1 MTFVRVGEDN
11 QHCVSGEAGAIV
23 GAMGLIQVYLIDDHA
38 AVRQAL
44 LARLCATPGLH
55 VVGETGEAE
64 AGLLEV
70 KTLRPDVVI
79 VETKRADGRGLEIV
93 SWIAQSGLGAK
104 VVVLTSYP
112 SEWERW
118 AAHRAGAALYLLKDI
133 ASPDLVRQIQSAV
146 SPRPVSSLIHT

>member
-1 MTFVRVGEDN
+1 MN
-11 QHCVSGEAGAIV
+11 P
-23 GAMGLIQVYLIDDHA
+23 LKVYLIDDHP

-44 LARLCATPGLH
+44 RERLCSAQGIL

-64 AGLLEV
+64 AGLLAV
-70 KTLRPDVVI
+70 RTLRPDVVI

-118 AAHRAGAALYLLKDI
+118 AAHRAGASLYLLKDI
-133 ASPDLVRQIQSAV
+133 DSPQLVEQVRSV
-146 SPRPVSSLIHT
+146 LSPRPLANPVHAKKQW